1 MKCSSRSARHLTQS
15 WCHWL
20 SVICFLA
27 STLSCCRATDSGT
40 NSTRNVILNLTLC
53 ELNITEYAGAF
64 PYAVEAFVLVPA
76 ITHVISYGF
85 MTTAHLLDAASLGGV
100 AVSGFIKGLY
110 ILPSIYGV
118 FAAIATIFFLSK
130 AVRNCMAWRYACT
143 RYTNFII
150 DTKGFLHRHKGSVLI
165 QENGRIQTGDGPV
178 ELKTVVMDGQKARHL
193 KTVPAE
199 RWEP

>member
-1 MKCSSRSARHLTQS
+1 M
-15 WCHWL
+15 
-20 SVICFLA
+20 
-27 STLSCCRATDSGT
+27 
-40 NSTRNVILNLTLC
+40 NLTLC
-53 ELNITEYAGAF
+53 ELNVTAYAPAF

-76 ITHVISYGF
+76 ITHLVSYGF

-100 AVSGFIKGLY
+100 AVSGIVKGLY
-110 ILPSIYGV
+110 ILPSIYGT
-118 FAAIATIFFLSK
+118 FAVMAFIFFLNK

-143 RYTNFII
+143 RFTNFII
-150 DTKGFLHRHKGSVLI
+150 DTKGILHRHKGSVLI
-165 QENGRIQTGDGPV
+165 QENGRVLTGDGPV

>member
-1 MKCSSRSARHLTQS
+1 MKCFSRSAKPLIPS
-15 WCHWL
+15 LFHW
-20 SVICFLA
+20 SFVICFIA
-27 STLSCCRATDSGT
+27 STLSCCRANGSSNAT
-40 NSTRNVILNLTLC
+40 STRILNLTLC
-53 ELNITEYAGAF
+53 ELNVTEYVQAF
-64 PYAVEAFVLVPA
+64 PYAVEVFVLVPA

-100 AVSGFIKGLY
+100 AVSGFVKGLY
-110 ILPSIYGV
+110 VLPSIYGV
-118 FAAIATIFFLSK
+118 FAAMAFAFFISK
-130 AVRNCMAWRYACT
+130 AVKNCMAWRYACT

-150 DTKGFLHRHKGSVLI
+150 DSKGFLHRHKGSVLI
-165 QENGRIQTGDGPV
+165 QENGRVLTGDGPV

>member
-1 MKCSSRSARHLTQS
+1 MKCSSRSARPSTPS
-15 WCHWL
+15 WYHW
-20 SVICFLA
+20 SFVICFTA
-27 STLSCCRATDSGT
+27 STLSCCRASDSNIT
-40 NSTRNVILNLTLC
+40 STPILNLTLC
-53 ELNITEYAGAF
+53 ELNVTGYAEAF

-76 ITHVISYGF
+76 ITHVISHGF
-85 MTTAHLLDAASLGGV
+85 MTTAHLLDAASLGSV
-100 AVSGFIKGLY
+100 AACGFVKGLY

-118 FAAIATIFFLSK
+118 IAVMAFGFFINK

-143 RYTNFII
+143 RFTNFVI

-165 QENGRIQTGDGPV
+165 QENGRVLTGDGPV

-199 RWEP
+199 KWEP

>member
-1 MKCSSRSARHLTQS
+1 MKCLSRSAKPLIPS
-15 WCHWL
+15 LFHW
-20 SVICFLA
+20 SFVICFIA
-27 STLSCCRATDSGT
+27 STLSCWHVVDASS
-40 NSTRNVILNLTLC
+40 NVSTTLILNLTLC
-53 ELNITEYAGAF
+53 ELNITEYASAF

-76 ITHVISYGF
+76 ITHLISFGF

-100 AVSGFIKGLY
+100 AVSGFTKGLY

-118 FAAIATIFFLSK
+118 FAAMAFIFFMSR

-165 QENGRIQTGDGPV
+165 QENGRVQTGDGPV
-178 ELKTVVMDGQKARHL
+178 ELKTVIMDGQKARHL